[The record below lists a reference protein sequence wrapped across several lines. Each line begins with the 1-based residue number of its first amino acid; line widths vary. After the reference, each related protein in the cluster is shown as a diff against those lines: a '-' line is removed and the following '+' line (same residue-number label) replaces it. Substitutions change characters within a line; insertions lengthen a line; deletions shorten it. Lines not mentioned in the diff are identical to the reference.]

1 MGAKGEQLGEVKS
14 PDGRPYSYY
23 WNQSTGEVHVAGES
37 AGYATSAEDAWR
49 KANFY
54 ATTGKQMR

>member
-1 MGAKGEQLGEVKS
+1 MGAKGKQLGEVKS
-14 PDGRPYSYY
+14 PSGQTYYYY
-23 WNQSTGEVHVAGES
+23 WNQSTGEVHVGGES
-37 AGYATSAEDAWR
+37 AGYANSAEDAWR